1 MEQDSIPVGCIPS
14 AAVAV
19 GGGGVGCLPQC
30 MLGYLSGGVCPSACW
45 DTCLGGVCP
54 VHAGIHIPPRW
65 TEFLKHACE
74 NITFPQLLLRTVITC
89 VKTVH
94 TWLSHLHW
102 LRSFDCSQLED
113 CWRFDRIRCWGR
125 TPRGDRINERGNSC
139 SDTINNL
146 KMKQTSPWG
155 SELQGDCWERDR
167 LSQFNCIFY

>member
-19 GGGGVGCLPQC
+19 GGGGGCWVSAPVHAGISVWGCLPQC
-30 MLGYLSGGVCPSACW
+30 MLGYLP
-45 DTCLGGVCP
+45 GGVCP

-65 TEFLKHACE
+65 TEFLTHAGE

-113 CWRFDRIRCWGR
+113 CWRFDRMLLGPNPSR
-125 TPRGDRINERGNSC
+125 
-139 SDTINNL
+139 
-146 KMKQTSPWG
+146 
-155 SELQGDCWERDR
+155 
-167 LSQFNCIFY
+167 